1 MPFGINWRT
10 GWGTGRVTS
19 KRAGSTRALHRLTVR
34 EFQTAGEGD
43 HADGG
48 GLMLRVR
55 GDGAS
60 WVLRFTSAAGR
71 RREMGLGRAQRGS
84 AKQAG
89 DSLTG
94 ARELAHAAREQLRRG
109 IDPIDARDA
118 NAEAAKRA
126 EQAKKATAQRQRHTL
141 ARCARDYHE
150 RVIEPTRTV
159 KHAAQWISSLENHV
173 PSSIW
178 NAPIDEI
185 QAPALLAALL
195 GAKPHERAHNHR
207 GERLPETMRRLR
219 QRLDSVFEDALF
231 HGRCSSNPAAAIKRK
246 MREGLA
252 RDAATPLRA
261 LPYRE
266 APAFM
271 QALRDEA
278 GTAARCLEL
287 LVLTAART
295 SEALDLQTSEL
306 DLDRA
311 LWVVPAERMK
321 AGEEHTVS
329 LCDRAVELLRT
340 QLALQL
346 HRTIVFPSN
355 MLEDRPLS
363 NMALLAVLDRMGM
376 RERTTVHGLRST
388 FSTWANETGAARPD
402 VIEACLAHNERDKV
416 RAAYNRAQFNDERRE
431 LMNAWAEFLM
441 RPPAAN
447 VVPLRAA

>member
-1 MPFGINWRT
+1 MPSGINWLT
-10 GWGTGRVTS
+10 GWGTGRVTT
-19 KRAGSTRALHRLTVR
+19 KRSGSTRALHRLTVR
-34 EFQTAGEGD
+34 EFQAAGEGD

-71 RREMGLGRAQRGS
+71 RREMGLGRAMRGS

-118 NAEAAKRA
+118 NAQAAKRA
-126 EQAKKATAQRQRHTL
+126 EEAKKVAVQRQRQTL
-141 ARCARDYHE
+141 ARWARDYHARE
-150 RVIEPTRTV
+150 IEPNLTR
-159 KHAAQWISSLENHV
+159 KHSAQWISSLENHI

-178 NAPIDEI
+178 HSPIDEVE
-185 QAPALLAALL
+185 APTLLAALL
-195 GAKPHERAHNHR
+195 GVKPHERSLNHR
-207 GERLPETMRRLR
+207 GTRVPETMRRLR
-219 QRLDSVFEDALF
+219 QRLDCVFEDAMFNKL
-231 HGRCSSNPAAAIKRK
+231 CSTNPAAAIKSKLRK
-246 MREGLA
+246 GMPRMK
-252 RDAATPLRA
+252 PMKLRA
-261 LPYRE
+261 LPYRD

-295 SEALDLQTSEL
+295 SEALDLQVSEL
-306 DLDRA
+306 DLDHS

-321 AGEEHTVS
+321 AGEEHTVF
-329 LCDRAVELLRT
+329 LCDRAVELLRA

-355 MLEDRPLS
+355 MLEDRALS
-363 NMALLAVLDRMGM
+363 NMSLLAVLDRMGM
-376 RERTTVHGLRST
+376 RDRTTVHGLRST

-416 RAAYNRAQFNDERRE
+416 RAAYNRARFSDERRA
-431 LMNAWAEFLM
+431 LMNAWAEFVM
-441 RPPAAN
+441 RPAAT
-447 VVPLRAA
+447 VVPLRA